1 MMCNEKKKSF
11 SMYGSGGKKKKK
23 GEKRA
28 NVWKTSVYLCLNW
41 EFDLLAEKCDE
52 IRDRSI

>member
-11 SMYGSGGKKKKK
+11 SMYGSGGEKKK

>member
-1 MMCNEKKKSF
+1 MMCNEKKKKAF
-11 SMYGSGGKKKKK
+11 PCMALEGKKKK

>member
-1 MMCNEKKKSF
+1 MKKKKAF
-11 SMYGSGGKKKKK
+11 PCMALEGKKKK